1 METSNIKN
9 YAPKARV
16 AFMDAVA
23 KRLNTFGISANKQGE
38 LQVVDALVQG
48 SVLQIGD
55 NNFDSKLAPARQ
67 RLVEKS
73 EQIGYEQFVEQ
84 VAYTWFNRLCAIRY
98 MEIHDY
104 LGHGFRVLSHP
115 NGDKRFE
122 ILDHAQDAAEDLG
135 LDRDHIIDLMLAGD
149 KNEELYRELLLGQC
163 HKLHEAMPFL
173 FESLND
179 ETELLLPDN
188 LTRTDSILRG
198 LVDSIPEED
207 WQQVEVI
214 GWLYQFYISD
224 KKDEVIGKVVK
235 TEDIPAAT
243 QLFTPN
249 WIVKYMV
256 QNSLG
261 AQWLATYP
269 DSPLK
274 AQMEYYIEP
283 AEQTDAVNA
292 QLKAITPTELN
303 PEEIT
308 LIDPAS
314 GSGHILVE
322 AYDLFKAI
330 YLERGYR
337 QRDIA
342 KLILENNLFG
352 LDIDQRAAQLTGFA
366 LMMKG
371 REDDRRLFGRG
382 IKLNIMAMHNSSGL
396 EPSILV
402 QGINLASY
410 QLNADDLTEFINL
423 FEHAHDFGSLIQI
436 PPHLGDKLP
445 ALNILV
451 QSETHSPDLFVSEA
465 LQQLTPLVAQANILA
480 AQYDAVVANPPYMG
494 GKYLNTALK
503 KFLKDNYQGYE
514 KDVFSAFIDRD
525 LSFSKPH
532 GRLGF
537 MSPFVWMFISSHEH
551 LRTRL
556 IDLETITSLVQ
567 LEYSGFD
574 GATVPICTF
583 TLQKGHITGQKG
595 CFIRLSDFRGS
606 ENQGPKTL
614 EAIKNRD
621 CGWFFEA
628 PQDGFKKIPGSP
640 VAYWMRENSLN
651 AFKSSDKLDDLSPCR
666 AGMQTGENEKFV
678 RLWTEVDLLASGLS
692 GLTKLEA
699 AESGLKWF
707 PYNSGGGFRKWYGNN
722 EKVVDW
728 LFDGRNIKNDKLEKL
743 KHGLCLP
750 SNSKPKNEQFYFQP
764 CITWTAISSSF
775 FGVRQCGSGHLFD
788 IAGASTFPTSKYY
801 NAVTSFLLSKVA
813 SYLLTSLNPT
823 LNVQPGNVGS
833 LPFLEA
839 EIFSQIEAIDDG
851 LETSVSLAR
860 LDWDA
865 YERSWD
871 FQTLPLLTI
880 STDPTPTLESS
891 YTAWI
896 TQNRDTI
903 VEMQRLEEENNRLF
917 IDAYGLQDELTP
929 EVPIEQITL
938 TVNPAYRYGIKGTE
952 QERSD
957 RFRSDTMTELVSY
970 TIGCIM
976 GRYSLDQEGLVY
988 AHAGNEGFDASQ
1000 YKTFPADSDGI
1011 VPILDDEWFKD
1022 DACNRVIEFVKTVWG
1037 EENLT
1042 ENLQF
1047 IADSLSLDAITARKS
1062 ETSVETIRRYLSTKF
1077 YKDHMQTYKNRP
1089 IYWLFSSGKE
1099 KAFECLVYLHRYNE
1113 GTLSRMRTEYVTPLL
1128 GKYEA
1133 YAQQLDKQKEMAEST
1148 QDKKRFE
1155 KELKSINKKHSELR
1169 EFDDKLKHYADMRIS
1184 IDLDDGV
1191 KANYG
1196 KFGDLLSDVKKITGK
1211 KPEMINAN

>member
-1 METSNIKN
+1 METSNIKK

-16 AFMDAVA
+16 AFMDAAA
-23 KRLNTFGISANKQGE
+23 KRLNTFGISANKQNE
-38 LQVVDALVQG
+38 LQVIDALVQG

-67 RLVEKS
+67 RLVERS
-73 EQIGYEQFVEQ
+73 EQLGYAQLVEQ

-115 NGDKRFE
+115 SGEKQFE
-122 ILDHAQDAAEDLG
+122 IIDHAQDAAEELG
-135 LDRDHIIDLMLAGD
+135 LDRNHIIDLKLAGN

-173 FESLND
+173 FEALND

-214 GWLYQFYISD
+214 GWLYQFYISE
-224 KKDEVIGKVVK
+224 KKDQVIGKVVK
-235 TEDIPAAT
+235 SEDIPAAT

-269 DSPLK
+269 ESPLK
-274 AQMEYYIEP
+274 EQMEYYIEP
-283 AEQTDAVNA
+283 AEQSDEVNA
-292 QLKAITPTELN
+292 QLQAITPSELN
-303 PEEIT
+303 PEELT

-342 KLILENNLFG
+342 QLILEKNLFG

-371 REDDRRLFGRG
+371 REDDRRFFERG
-382 IKLNIMAMHNSSGL
+382 IKLNVMAMVDSTSL
-396 EPSILV
+396 DVETLV
-402 QGINLASY
+402 HGIELSQYDLAAENLTA
-410 QLNADDLTEFINL
+410 LKDL
-423 FEHAHDFGSLIQI
+423 FEHATTFGSLIQV
-436 PPHLGDKLP
+436 PQTLTEKLP
-445 ALNILV
+445 ALKQL
-451 QSETHSPDLFVSEA
+451 SETNSQDMFVKEG
-465 LQQLTPLVAQANILA
+465 LEYLTPLVRQAEILA

-494 GKYLNTALK
+494 SKYQTSKLK
-503 KFLKDNYQGYE
+503 SYLKCNYQGYD
-514 KDVFSAFIDRD
+514 KDFFSAFVDRN
-525 LSFSKPH
+525 LTFSKPH

-537 MSPFVWMFISSHEH
+537 MSPFVWMFISSYEK

-556 IDLETITSLVQ
+556 IQEESISTLIQ

-583 TLQKGHITGQKG
+583 TLQKGYLAAQKG
-595 CFIRLSDFRGS
+595 CYVRLSKFKGAA
-606 ENQGPKTL
+606 NQAPKTL
-614 EAIKNRD
+614 EALSNRS

-628 PQDGFKKIPGSP
+628 AQDDYKNIPGFPLS
-640 VAYWMRENSLN
+640 YWASSNIYSAFNSISLGKKYS
-651 AFKSSDKLDDLSPCR
+651 ARQGIATSDNDRFL
-666 AGMQTGENEKFV
+666 
-678 RLWTEVDLLASGLS
+678 RLWWEVDNTTFGLNNESALSAEQSGM
-692 GLTKLEA
+692 
-699 AESGLKWF
+699 KWF
-707 PYNSGGGFRKWYGNN
+707 PYNKGGSYRRWFGNN
-722 EKVVDW
+722 EAIVNWASNGQEIKA
-728 LFDGRNIKNDKLEKL
+728 FDRAVIRNPDYFFK
-743 KHGLCLP
+743 P
-750 SNSKPKNEQFYFQP
+750 SV
-764 CITWTAISSSF
+764 TWTRVSSSY
-775 FGVRQCGSGHLFD
+775 FGVRQSDHGFLFD
-788 IAGASTFPTSKYY
+788 ATGPSVYPDKEDMDFITGLLCSNACSTLLNYMSPNLDFQVGHIVNIPLPVVDAS
-801 NAVTSFLLSKVA
+801 
-813 SYLLTSLNPT
+813 LLT
-823 LNVQPGNVGS
+823 
-833 LPFLEA
+833 LPVNLL
-839 EIFSQIEAIDDG
+839 IEK
-851 LETSVSLAR
+851 AR
-860 LDWDA
+860 KDWNE
-865 YERSWD
+865 YEYSWD
-871 FQTLPLLTI
+871 FRSLPILAS
-880 STDPTPTLESS
+880 STEPTPSLESS
-891 YTAWI
+891 YSTWV
-896 TQNRDTI
+896 TQNQST
-903 VEMQRLEEENNRLF
+903 VAEMKRLEEENNRLF
-917 IDAYGLQDELTP
+917 IDAYGLQDELTA

-952 QERSD
+952 EERNA
-957 RFRSDTMTELVSY
+957 RFRADTMTELVSY
-970 TIGCIM
+970 TIGCMM

-988 AHAGNEGFDASQ
+988 AHAGNEGFDASL

-1011 VPILDDEWFKD
+1011 VTIMDDEWYKD
-1022 DACNRVIEFVKTVWG
+1022 DACNRVVEFVKTVWG
-1037 EENLT
+1037 EDNLT

-1047 IADSLSLDAITARKS
+1047 IAESLCLDAITPRKS
-1062 ETSVETIRRYLSTKF
+1062 ETAVETIRRYLSTKF
-1077 YKDHMQTYKNRP
+1077 YKDHMQTYKKRP

-1113 GTLSRMRTEYVTPLL
+1113 STLSRMRTEYVTPLL
-1128 GKYEA
+1128 GKYQA
-1133 YAQQLDKQKEMAEST
+1133 YAEQLDKQLEMAEST
-1148 QDKKRFE
+1148 QDKKRLE
-1155 KELKSINKKHSELR
+1155 RDLKSINKKQSELR

-1191 KANYG
+1191 KENYG
-1196 KFGDLLSDVKKITGK
+1196 RFGDLLADVKNITGE
-1211 KPEMINAN
+1211 KPKIINAG

>member
-1 METSNIKN
+1 METSNIKS

-16 AFMDAVA
+16 EFMDSVA
-23 KRLNTFGISANKQGE
+23 KRLNTFGISVNKKGE
-38 LQVVDALVQG
+38 LQVIDALVQG

-67 RLVEKS
+67 RLVQKS
-73 EQIGYEQFVEQ
+73 EQLGYAQLVEQ
-84 VAYTWFNRLCAIRY
+84 VAYIWFNRLCAIRY
-98 MEIHDY
+98 MEIQGY

-115 NGDKRFE
+115 SSDKRFE
-122 ILDHAQDAAEDLG
+122 ILDHAQDVAEELG
-135 LDRDHIIDLMLAGD
+135 LDRDHIIDLILKGN

-179 ETELLLPDN
+179 ETELLLPDS

-198 LVDSIPEED
+198 LVDSVPEED

-214 GWLYQFYISD
+214 GWLYQFYISE
-224 KKDEVIGKVVK
+224 KKDQVIGKVVK

-292 QLKAITPTELN
+292 QLKEITPTELN
-303 PEEIT
+303 PEELT

-337 QRDIA
+337 QRDIPQ
-342 KLILENNLFG
+342 LILEKNLFG

-371 REDDRRLFGRG
+371 REDDRRLFERG
-382 IKLNIMAMHNSSGL
+382 VKLNVMAIVDSTGL
-396 EPSILV
+396 EVDTLV
-402 QGINLASY
+402 HGIELS
-410 QLNADDLTEFINL
+410 QVGLNAEDLSALKDL
-423 FEHAHDFGSLIQI
+423 FEYATTFGSLIQVPQLLAEKI
-436 PPHLGDKLP
+436 P
-445 ALNILV
+445 ALKRLC
-451 QSETHSPDLFVSEA
+451 ETNSQDMFVKEVLEHLA
-465 LQQLTPLVAQANILA
+465 PLVMQAEILA
-480 AQYDAVVANPPYMG
+480 AQYDAVVANPPYIG
-494 GKYLNTALK
+494 SKYHVPVLK
-503 KFLKDNYQGYE
+503 KYLKDNYSGYE
-514 KDVFSAFIDRD
+514 KDVFSAFIHRD
-525 LSFSKPH
+525 LAFSKPH

-537 MSPFVWMFISSHEH
+537 MTPFVWMFISSFEN
-551 LRTRL
+551 LRARL
-556 IDLETITSLVQ
+556 IEQETISTLVQ

-583 TLQKGHITGQKG
+583 TLQKGNVKGQKG
-595 CFIRLSDFRGS
+595 CYIRLSDFKGTS
-606 ENQGPKTL
+606 NQAPKTL
-614 EAIKNRD
+614 EALNNRN
-621 CGWFFEA
+621 CGWFFESA
-628 PQDGFKKIPGSP
+628 QNEFKKIPGSP
-640 VAYWMRENSLN
+640 IAYWVNETVRNVFETAPSLSIVAN
-651 AFKSSDKLDDLSPCR
+651 TCQGLSTSDNDR
-666 AGMQTGENEKFV
+666 FI
-678 RLWTEVDLLASGLS
+678 RIWHEVDIRKGSIFDECINASY
-692 GLTKLEA
+692 
-699 AESGLKWF
+699 KWY
-707 PYNSGGGFRKWYGNN
+707 PIDKGGSYRKWYGNN
-722 EKVVDW
+722 ESLVNWENEGYELRKLQPKSVIRSPSNYFKPGVTWGKITSGAFSARLVHKGHIFSDAGMKAFTKTEEE
-728 LFDGRNIKNDKLEKL
+728 LLSLTAFLCSTISQYALSCISQTLNYEKGSLDKLPYISKISD
-743 KHGLCLP
+743 LP
-750 SNSKPKNEQFYFQP
+750 RKIVDISKF
-764 CITWTAISSSF
+764 
-775 FGVRQCGSGHLFD
+775 
-788 IAGASTFPTSKYY
+788 
-801 NAVTSFLLSKVA
+801 
-813 SYLLTSLNPT
+813 
-823 LNVQPGNVGS
+823 
-833 LPFLEA
+833 
-839 EIFSQIEAIDDG
+839 
-851 LETSVSLAR
+851 
-860 LDWDA
+860 DWDMF
-865 YERSWD
+865 ENSWN
-871 FQTLPLLTI
+871 FKSLSILPVNTILNSTLRTSYSEWI
-880 STDPTPTLESS
+880 S
-891 YTAWI
+891 
-896 TQNRDTI
+896 QNQATI

-952 QERSD
+952 QERNV

-970 TIGCIM
+970 TIGCTM

-988 AHAGNEGFDASQ
+988 AHAGNEGFDASLYQ
-1000 YKTFPADSDGI
+1000 TFPADSDGI
-1011 VPILDDEWFKD
+1011 VPIMDDEWYKD
-1022 DACNRVIEFVKTVWG
+1022 DACNRVVEFVKTVWG

-1047 IADSLSLDAITARKS
+1047 IADSLCLDAITPRKS
-1062 ETSVETIRRYLSTKF
+1062 ETAVETIRRYLSTKF
-1077 YKDHMQTYKNRP
+1077 YKDHMQTYKKRP

-1113 GTLSRMRTEYVTPLL
+1113 STLSRMRTEYVTPLL

-1133 YAQQLDKQKEMAEST
+1133 YAEQLDKQIEMAEST
-1148 QDKKRFE
+1148 QDKKRLE
-1155 KELKSINKKHSELR
+1155 KELKSMDKKQSELR

-1191 KANYG
+1191 KENYG
-1196 KFGDLLSDVKKITGK
+1196 KFGDLLADVKNITGK
-1211 KPEMINAN
+1211 KPEIINAS

>member
-1 METSNIKN
+1 METSNIKS

-23 KRLNTFGISANKQGE
+23 KRLNTFGISANKKGE
-38 LQVVDALVQG
+38 LQVIDALVQG

-67 RLVEKS
+67 RLVQKS
-73 EQIGYEQFVEQ
+73 EQLGYAQLVEQ

-98 MEIHDY
+98 MEIHGY
-104 LGHGFRVLSHP
+104 LGHGFRMLSHP

-122 ILDHAQDAAEDLG
+122 ILDHAQDAAEELG
-135 LDRDHIIDLMLAGD
+135 LDRNHIIDLKLAGN

-214 GWLYQFYISD
+214 GWLYQFYISE

-261 AQWLATYP
+261 AQWLDTYP

-274 AQMEYYIEP
+274 VQMEYYIEP
-283 AEQTDAVNA
+283 AEQTDEVNA
-292 QLKAITPTELN
+292 QLKAITPESLN
-303 PEEIT
+303 PEELT

-342 KLILENNLFG
+342 QLILEKNLFG

-371 REDDRRLFGRG
+371 REDDRRLFERG
-382 IKLNIMAMHNSSGL
+382 IKLNIMAMHNSNGL
-396 EPSILV
+396 DLNTLA

-410 QLNADDLTEFINL
+410 QLNAGELTEFINL

-436 PPHLGDKLP
+436 PPHLADKLP
-445 ALNILV
+445 AFNNLV
-451 QSETHSPDLFVSEA
+451 QSETHNPDLFVSEA
-465 LQQLTPLVAQANILA
+465 LQQLTPLVEQANILA

-503 KFLKDNYQGYE
+503 KFLKDNYKGYE
-514 KDVFSAFIDRD
+514 KDLFSAFIHRD
-525 LSFSKPH
+525 LTFSKPH

-556 IDLETITSLVQ
+556 IDSETIASLIQ

-583 TLQKGHITGQKG
+583 TLQKGHVTGQKG

-606 ENQGPKTL
+606 DNQGPKTL
-614 EAIKNRD
+614 EAINNRD
-621 CGWFFEA
+621 CGWFFEIA
-628 PQDGFKKIPGSP
+628 QDEFEKIPGSP
-640 VAYWMRENSLN
+640 VAYWVGDNIRSVFYENALLEEST
-651 AFKSSDKLDDLSPCR
+651 DIR
-666 AGMQTGENEKFV
+666 AGLQTGDTSRFLRFWFEISRNK
-678 RLWTEVDLLASGLS
+678 LGIGLD
-692 GLTKLEA
+692 GEA
-699 AESGLKWF
+699 AKVSEFKWF
-707 PYNSGGGFRKWYGNN
+707 PITKGGDFRKWFGNN
-722 EKVVDW
+722 EYVVNWERNGEEIKYW
-728 LFDGRNIKNDKLEKL
+728 LVNNPADTKT
-743 KHGLCLP
+743 KHWSRYVRSP
-750 SNSKPKNEQFYFQP
+750 EFYFNEGV
-764 CITWTAISSSF
+764 TWTLITSGTFGARFFEKGMIFDISSHS
-775 FGVRQCGSGHLFD
+775 LFCEEGQ
-788 IAGASTFPTSKYY
+788 IFKYL
-801 NAVTSFLLSKVA
+801 SFLSSKLGN
-813 SYLLTSLNPT
+813 YFIKLLNPT
-823 LNVQPGNVGS
+823 LNTSAGVVS
-833 LPFLEA
+833 RLPDVKGEVATELLYSNT
-839 EIFSQIEAIDDG
+839 ISCIEK
-851 LETSVSLAR
+851 AR
-860 LDWDA
+860 VDWDS
-865 YERSWD
+865 YEVSWC
-871 FQTLPLLTI
+871 FQALHFMKC
-880 STDPTPTLESS
+880 SSGSVPTLESS
-891 YTAWI
+891 YTTWI
-896 TQNRDTI
+896 GQNKATI
-903 VEMQRLEEENNRLF
+903 AEMQRLEEENNRLF

-952 QERSD
+952 QERNA
-957 RFRSDTMTELVSY
+957 RFRADTMTELVSY
-970 TIGCIM
+970 TIGCMM

-988 AHAGNEGFDASQ
+988 AHAGNEGFDASL

-1011 VPILDDEWFKD
+1011 VTIMDEEWFKS
-1022 DACNRVIEFVKTVWG
+1022 DACNRVVEFVKTVWG

-1042 ENLQF
+1042 DNLQF
-1047 IADSLSLDAITARKS
+1047 IAESLCLDAITPRKS
-1062 ETSVETIRRYLSTKF
+1062 ETAVETIRRYLSTKF
-1077 YKDHMQTYKNRP
+1077 YKDHMQTYKKRP

-1099 KAFECLVYLHRYNE
+1099 RAFECLVYLHRYNE
-1113 GTLSRMRTEYVTPLL
+1113 STLSRMRTEYVTPLL
-1128 GKYEA
+1128 GKYQA
-1133 YAQQLDKQKEMAEST
+1133 YAEQLDKQLDMAEST
-1148 QDKKRFE
+1148 QDKKRLE
-1155 KELKSINKKHSELR
+1155 RELKSMDKKQSELR

-1191 KANYG
+1191 KENYG
-1196 KFGDLLSDVKKITGK
+1196 KFGDLLAEVKKITGE
-1211 KPEMINAN
+1211 KPEIINAN

>member
-1 METSNIKN
+1 METSNIKS

-38 LQVVDALVQG
+38 LQVTEAIIQG

-55 NNFDSKLAPARQ
+55 NNFDSKLASARQ
-67 RLVEKS
+67 RLVERS
-73 EQIGYEQFVEQ
+73 EQLGYAQLVEQ

-98 MEIHDY
+98 MEIHGY

-122 ILDHAQDAAEDLG
+122 ILDHAQDVAEELG
-135 LDRDHIIDLMLAGD
+135 LERNHIIDLKLAGN

-214 GWLYQFYISD
+214 GWLYQFYISE

-269 DSPLK
+269 ESPLK
-274 AQMEYYIEP
+274 EQMEYYIEP
-283 AEQTDAVNA
+283 AEQSDEVNA
-292 QLKAITPTELN
+292 QLKAITPSEIN
-303 PEEIT
+303 PEQLT

-342 KLILENNLFG
+342 KLILEKNLFG

-371 REDDRRLFGRG
+371 REDDRRLFERG
-382 IKLNIMAMHNSSGL
+382 VKLNVMAMADSTSL
-396 EPSILV
+396 DASVIE
-402 QGINLASY
+402 QGINLADFNLS
-410 QLNADDLTEFINL
+410 ADELTQFINL
-423 FEHAHDFGSLIQI
+423 FEHAPDFGSLIQI
-436 PPHLGDKLP
+436 PPHLADKLP
-445 ALNILV
+445 AFNNLV
-451 QSETHSPDLFVSEA
+451 QNEIHNPDLFVSEA
-465 LQQLTPLVAQANILA
+465 LQQLTPLVEQANILA

-503 KFLKDNYQGYE
+503 KFLKDNYKGYE

-525 LSFSKPH
+525 LTFSKPH

-556 IDLETITSLVQ
+556 IDSETITSLIQ

-583 TLQKGHITGQKG
+583 TLQKGHVTGQKG

-606 ENQGPKTL
+606 ANQGPKTL
-614 EAIKNRD
+614 EAINNRD
-621 CGWFFEA
+621 CGWFFETA
-628 PQDGFKKIPGSP
+628 QDEFKKIPGSP
-640 VAYWMRENSLN
+640 VAYWASEESFRAFDEYPSLKTY
-651 AFKSSDKLDDLSPCR
+651 AHPR
-666 AGMQTGENEKFV
+666 QGMATTKNELFLRYWSECSQLNFILPSEVTSETRSTG
-678 RLWTEVDLLASGLS
+678 
-692 GLTKLEA
+692 
-699 AESGLKWF
+699 KWF
-707 PYNSGGGFRKWYGNN
+707 ACNKGGQFRKWYGNN
-722 EKVVDW
+722 EWVVNYENDGETICKFIDSTPGVKVKSN
-728 LFDGRNIKNDKLEKL
+728 GRIINRAR
-743 KHGLCLP
+743 
-750 SNSKPKNEQFYFQP
+750 YFQEGG
-764 CITWTAISSSF
+764 TWSSISSS
-775 FGVRQCGSGHLFD
+775 LFSMRFSP
-788 IAGASTFPTSKYY
+788 AGFVFETKGPMCFPVNTDDVFPMIGLCNTSIT
-801 NAVTSFLLSKVA
+801 NHFLKMVS
-813 SYLLTSLNPT
+813 PT
-823 LNVQPGNVGS
+823 LDYHEGPLGRIPIVPIMPKS
-833 LPFLEA
+833 
-839 EIFSQIEAIDDG
+839 AIVIADSCIVISTD
-851 LETSVSLAR
+851 
-860 LDWDA
+860 DWDA

-871 FQTLPLLTI
+871 FQSFPLL
-880 STDPTPTLESS
+880 SSASESTPTLESS
-891 YTAWI
+891 YDAWI
-896 TQNRDTI
+896 TQNQATI
-903 VEMQRLEEENNRLF
+903 AEMQRLEEENNRLF

-952 QERSD
+952 QERNA
-957 RFRSDTMTELVSY
+957 RFRADTMTELVSY
-970 TIGCIM
+970 TIGCMM

-988 AHAGNEGFDASQ
+988 AHAGNEGFDASL

-1011 VPILDDEWFKD
+1011 VTIMDDEWYKD
-1022 DACNRVIEFVKTVWG
+1022 DACNRVVEFVKTVWG
-1037 EENLT
+1037 EDNLT

-1047 IADSLSLDAITARKS
+1047 IADSLCLDAITPRKS
-1062 ETSVETIRRYLSTKF
+1062 ETAVETIRRYLSTKF

-1113 GTLSRMRTEYVTPLL
+1113 STLSRMRTEYVTPLL
-1128 GKYEA
+1128 GKYQA
-1133 YAQQLDKQKEMAEST
+1133 YAEQLDKQLEMAEST
-1148 QDKKRFE
+1148 QDKKRLE
-1155 KELKSINKKHSELR
+1155 RELKTMDKKQSELR
-1169 EFDDKLKHYADMRIS
+1169 EFDDKLKHFADMRIS

-1191 KANYG
+1191 KENYG
-1196 KFGDLLSDVKKITGK
+1196 KFGDLLAEVKKITGE
-1211 KPEMINAN
+1211 KPEMINAG

>member
-1 METSNIKN
+1 METSNIKS

-23 KRLNTFGISANKQGE
+23 KRLNTFGISADKKGE
-38 LQVVDALVQG
+38 LQVIDALVQG

-67 RLVEKS
+67 RLVERS
-73 EQIGYEQFVEQ
+73 EQLGYAQLVEQ
-84 VAYTWFNRLCAIRY
+84 VAYTWFNRLSAIRY
-98 MEIHDY
+98 MEIHGY

-135 LDRDHIIDLMLAGD
+135 LDRDRIIDLMLAGD

-173 FESLND
+173 FEALND

-214 GWLYQFYISD
+214 GWLYQSYISE
-224 KKDEVIGKVVK
+224 KKDQVIGKVVK

-269 DSPLK
+269 KSPLK

-283 AEQTDAVNA
+283 AEQTDEVNA
-292 QLKAITPTELN
+292 QLKAITPESLN
-303 PEEIT
+303 PEELT

-342 KLILENNLFG
+342 QLILENNLFG

-371 REDDRRLFGRG
+371 REDDRRLFERG
-382 IKLNIMAMHNSSGL
+382 VKMNVMAMHNSSSL
-396 EPSILV
+396 DPNTLA

-410 QLNADDLTEFINL
+410 QLNADDLTEFIEL

-436 PPHLGDKLP
+436 PPHLADKLP
-445 ALNILV
+445 AFNNLV
-451 QSETHSPDLFVSEA
+451 QNETHNADLFVSEA
-465 LQQLTPLVAQANILA
+465 LQQLTPLVVQANILA

-494 GKYLNTALK
+494 SKGMNTVVK
-503 KFLKDNYQGYE
+503 KFAKDNFPNAKSDLFACFIERGYSLT
-514 KDVFSAFIDRD
+514 KDV
-525 LSFSKPH
+525 
-532 GRLGF
+532 GRG
-537 MSPFVWMFISSHEH
+537 SIVAPYVWMFISSYENFRENFFNKTT
-551 LRTRL
+551 LVSL
-556 IDLETITSLVQ
+556 IQ
-567 LEYSGFD
+567 LEYNAFEPACIPV
-574 GATVPICTF
+574 ATFSFSKISISSF
-583 TLQKGHITGQKG
+583 KGS
-595 CFIRLSDFRGS
+595 FIRLSDFKGHQ
-606 ENQGPKTL
+606 NQAPRVL
-614 EAIKNRD
+614 EAINNRN
-621 CGWFFEA
+621 CGWLYINSQSEF
-628 PQDGFKKIPGSP
+628 GKIPGST
-640 VAYWMRENSLN
+640 VAYWASEAVLNVFADGDSIQNYARFSCGMFTCNNERFIRYWWEVAKNDNRMFGSKNARWVPHVKGASGERWSKPTNYVVDFSLN
-651 AFKSSDKLDDLSPCR
+651 GDNIRSYRKERGQSYSLPGEKYYFKAGVSFPLITSGTFSAVGLNGRSTFDISSNSAFPDGLSS
-666 AGMQTGENEKFV
+666 NI
-678 RLWTEVDLLASGLS
+678 LLASLCSKPTSHFVSILCPTLNFTPGDIGKTPLLWDKLCKFTS
-692 GLTKLEA
+692 KLEMI
-699 AESGLKWF
+699 AEKCVLKTTSVINL
-707 PYNSGGGFRKWYGNN
+707 YENS
-722 EKVVDW
+722 
-728 LFDGRNIKNDKLEKL
+728 DKFQS
-743 KHGLCLP
+743 LP
-750 SNSKPKNEQFYFQP
+750 
-764 CITWTAISSSF
+764 
-775 FGVRQCGSGHLFD
+775 
-788 IAGASTFPTSKYY
+788 
-801 NAVTSFLLSKVA
+801 LLSK
-813 SYLLTSLNPT
+813 
-823 LNVQPGNVGS
+823 
-833 LPFLEA
+833 
-839 EIFSQIEAIDDG
+839 FSESIQD
-851 LETSVSLAR
+851 
-860 LDWDA
+860 
-865 YERSWD
+865 
-871 FQTLPLLTI
+871 
-880 STDPTPTLESS
+880 LESS
-891 YTAWI
+891 YNTWI
-896 TQNRDTI
+896 SQNQATI
-903 VEMQRLEEENNRLF
+903 AEMKHLEEENNRLF

-938 TVNPAYRYGIKGTE
+938 TVNPTYRYGIKGTE
-952 QERSD
+952 EERNA

-970 TIGCIM
+970 TIGCMM

-988 AHAGNEGFDASQ
+988 AHAGNEGFDASLYQ
-1000 YKTFPADSDGI
+1000 TFPADSDGI
-1011 VPILDDEWFKD
+1011 IPITEEEWFKD
-1022 DACNRVIEFVKTVWG
+1022 DVSNRVVECVKTVWG
-1037 EENLT
+1037 EDNLT

-1047 IADSLSLDAITARKS
+1047 IADSLCLDAITPRKS
-1062 ETSVETIRRYLSTKF
+1062 ETAVGTIRRYLSTKF
-1077 YKDHMQTYKNRP
+1077 YKDHMQTYKKRP

-1113 GTLSRMRTEYVTPLL
+1113 STLSRMRTEYVTPLL
-1128 GKYEA
+1128 GKYQA
-1133 YAQQLDKQKEMAEST
+1133 YAEQLDKQLEMAEST
-1148 QDKKRFE
+1148 QDKKRLE
-1155 KELKSINKKHSELR
+1155 KELKSMDKKQSELR

-1191 KANYG
+1191 KENYG
-1196 KFGDLLSDVKKITGK
+1196 KFGDLLADVKNITGE
-1211 KPEMINAN
+1211 KPEIINAN